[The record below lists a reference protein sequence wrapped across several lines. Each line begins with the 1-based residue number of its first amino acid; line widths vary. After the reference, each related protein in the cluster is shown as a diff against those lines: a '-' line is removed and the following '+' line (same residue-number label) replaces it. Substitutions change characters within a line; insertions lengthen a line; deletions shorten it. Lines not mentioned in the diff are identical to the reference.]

1 MLVKKTI
8 MSIRMILVLVISS
21 GDATSVYGNKRRGLM
36 PTFAFFFAFLAAL
49 RETWFDV
56 RHRIC
61 SRTETFRPRPALA
74 AHDAGAGSALLH
86 PAGVDALRKLL
97 GGITAT
103 AATVAS
109 AFPRGLRLLPLG
121 GRPGG

>member
-1 MLVKKTI
+1 MIPFSVDTLVPRGPRKHGQSLPDSAECPQPTTLAKKTI

-61 SRTETFRPRPALA
+61 NRTETFRPRPALA
-74 AHDAGAGSALLH
+74 AHD
-86 PAGVDALRKLL
+86 
-97 GGITAT
+97 
-103 AATVAS
+103 
-109 AFPRGLRLLPLG
+109 
-121 GRPGG
+121 